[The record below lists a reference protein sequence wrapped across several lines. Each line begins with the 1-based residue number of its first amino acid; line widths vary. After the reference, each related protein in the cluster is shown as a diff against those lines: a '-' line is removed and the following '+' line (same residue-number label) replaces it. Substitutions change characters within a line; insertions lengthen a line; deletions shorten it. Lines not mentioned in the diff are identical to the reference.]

1 MSEEPKLSSAAAR
14 ARLETL
20 APEFADL
27 MGEVTEFL
35 RDLMLDDT
43 ISDKDKLKVVKEIR
57 QTGAEVFDRGGVPAV
72 RASLVDAR
80 VTNYKDKSTSEL
92 LALIGRKMASL
103 TKGDLQ
109 FMGQSNPMIAG
120 LLEGTEPVDA
130 EVVKPKKAKPGRRRR
145 NTTRRSRHGEA

>member
-1 MSEEPKLSSAAAR
+1 MSEEPAKLSSAAAR

-43 ISDKDKLKVVKEIR
+43 ISDRDKLKVAREIR

-80 VTNYKDKSTSEL
+80 VTSYKDKSTSEL
-92 LALIGRKMASL
+92 LALIGQKMASL
-103 TKGDLQ
+103 TKGDLK
-109 FMGQSNPMIAG
+109 FMAQSNPMIAG
-120 LLEGTEPVDA
+120 LLQGAETVDA
-130 EVVKPKKAKPGRRRR
+130 EVVKPKKSTPPGRRRS
-145 NTTRRSRHGEA
+145 NQ